1 MPLITFIPANR
12 SIDVAV
18 GTSLLDAAA
27 LAGVTIPAPCGGE
40 GVCGECRVRV
50 VNGTV
55 ERLERGG
62 LSAEDLAEGWALA
75 CSSRVLTDATIALVP
90 PEPTGAAQ
98 IVTGEPCS
106 GSADTETRGHGDT
119 EKAVMRRPHSE
130 PPAVKHVL
138 RVPPPE
144 VGQGSCDYERL
155 VRALSDAGGPE
166 QATTDLEVLR
176 QLAAALRDRDG
187 EVTVTLTEE
196 DAETRRHGDTEKDLG
211 SASPRPR
218 VPASPCLLPGRASQ
232 ILRIEPGDTT
242 DRQFGLAIDVGTT
255 TCVVSLV
262 DLARNHLLGTAAD
275 YNGQLARGADII
287 SRINYARTPERLE
300 ELRRLV
306 LDALNRLIA
315 GLCGQHGCRP
325 AEVSNVV
332 VAGNTTMTHL
342 LLGLDPQY
350 IRLEPYTPT
359 INQPPRLRAD
369 EVGLE
374 VHPAACV
381 VTAPS
386 VGSYVGG
393 DITAGLL
400 RTALACH
407 GEEDAEMRG
416 RGDTVTGTSSTQR
429 IAASPPRRVAASDGG
444 QDDRP
449 VRLFLD
455 IGTNGEI
462 VVGTGEWLM
471 ACAASAGPA
480 FEGSGVGCGM
490 RATQGAIERVAI
502 EPDTGTPS
510 ITVVGGGRPR
520 GVCGSG
526 MIDLLAELW
535 QAGLLDPSGKL
546 HPERGGGRIRP
557 TEGSTRNLEYVIV
570 PAEASDTGKPIILDE
585 RDIQNLLRTK
595 AAVYAAGALMLRSV
609 GLDLDAV
616 TEVYVAGGFG
626 RYLDLRKSILIG
638 LLPDLPLE
646 RFTYLGNSSLAGA
659 QMMLCSSA
667 ARRRVLDVARRITY
681 LDLNADPAY
690 MNEYMAALFLPHT
703 DIERFPTVKAA
714 VKGMTR

>member
-1 MPLITFIPANR
+1 MPVITFIPANR

-27 LAGVTIPAPCGGE
+27 LVGVAISAPCGGE

-50 VNGTV
+50 TGGEV
-55 ERLERGG
+55 ERLQRGG
-62 LSAEDLAEGWALA
+62 LSPEEVTEGWALA
-75 CSSRVLTDATIALVP
+75 CSSRVLADATIALAP
-90 PEPTGAAQ
+90 QQAAGTAQ
-98 IVTGEPCS
+98 IVTNGRQAGEE
-106 GSADTETRGHGDT
+106 DTGTPATAGELRRGDAETR
-119 EKAVMRRPHSE
+119 RPLSE
-130 PPAVKHVL
+130 PPAVKCLL

-144 VGQGSCDYERL
+144 LGQGLCDYERL
-155 VRALSDAGGPE
+155 AKALSDAGGPE
-166 QATTDLEVLR
+166 QAAVDLDALR
-176 QLAAALRDRDG
+176 QLAGALRERNG
-187 EVTVTLTEE
+187 EVTLTVTQE
-196 DAETRRHGDTEKDLG
+196 DTE
-211 SASPRPR
+211 
-218 VPASPCLLPGRASQ
+218 

-242 DRQFGLAIDVGTT
+242 DRQFGLAVDVGTT
-255 TCVVSLV
+255 TCAVSLV
-262 DLARNHLLGTAAD
+262 DLARNRLLGTAAD

-300 ELRRLV
+300 EMRRLV
-306 LDALNRLIA
+306 LDTLNRLIV
-315 GLCGQHGCRP
+315 GLCEQHGCRP
-325 AEVSNVV
+325 GEIANVV

-342 LLGLDPQY
+342 LLGLAPEY

-359 INQPPRLRAD
+359 VNQPQRLRAV
-369 EVGLE
+369 EVGFD

-381 VTAPS
+381 LVAPS

-400 RTALACH
+400 RTALA
-407 GEEDAEMRG
+407 GPGKEDAETVAEATKLRH
-416 RGDTVTGTSSTQR
+416 GDTETGEHGDAGMGLDRTS
-429 IAASPPRRVAASDGG
+429 PRPHSEA
-444 QDDRP
+444 

-480 FEGSGVGCGM
+480 FEGGGVSCGM
-490 RATQGAIERVAI
+490 RAMRGAIERVAI
-502 EPDTGTPS
+502 DPDTGIPS
-510 ITVVGGGRPR
+510 IAVVGGGWPR

-535 QAGLLDPSGKL
+535 MAGLLDPSGKL
-546 HPERGGGRIRP
+546 HPGRGGGRIRP
-557 TEGSTRNLEYVIV
+557 AEGSTRNLEYVVV
-570 PAEASDTGKPIILDE
+570 PAEASETGKAITLDE

-616 TEVYVAGGFG
+616 AEVYVAGGFG
-626 RYLDLRKSILIG
+626 RYLDLRKAILIG
-638 LLPDLPLE
+638 LLPDLPLD

-659 QMMLCSSA
+659 QMMLCSA
-667 ARRRVLDVARRITY
+667 TARRRVLDVARRITY

-690 MNEYMAALFLPHT
+690 MNEYTAALFLPHT
-703 DIERFPTVKAA
+703 DIERFPTVKALA
-714 VKGMTR
+714 EE